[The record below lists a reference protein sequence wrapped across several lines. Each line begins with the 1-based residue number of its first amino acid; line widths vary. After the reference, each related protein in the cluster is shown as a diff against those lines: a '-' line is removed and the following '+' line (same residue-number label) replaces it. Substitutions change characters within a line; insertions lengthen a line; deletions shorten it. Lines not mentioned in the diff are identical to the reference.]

1 MATTDRLT
9 QSVATE
15 PLVSP
20 VTLVRIAIILAV
32 LAIWEFLAHSGLLY
46 RDVVP
51 SLFAIGRALYDLL
64 SHDAGEMRDL
74 LRMLKDVLTVARTP
88 LHGGCTHGRCD
99 VHAQPDD
106 RRPLGDNH

>member
-9 QSVATE
+9 RTAAAE

-20 VTLVRIAIILAV
+20 VTLLRIAIILAV

-51 SLFAIGRALYDLL
+51 SLFAIGKSALRP
-64 SHDAGEMRDL
+64 A
-74 LRMLKDVLTVARTP
+74 VARRLLFQP
-88 LHGGCTHGRCD
+88 RCD
-99 VHAQPDD
+99 
-106 RRPLGDNH
+106 RG

>member
-9 QSVATE
+9 RSVATE

-20 VTLVRIAIILAV
+20 VTLLRIAIILAV
-32 LAIWEFLAHSGLLY
+32 LAIWEFMAHSGLLY

-64 SHDAGEMRDL
+64 SHGDYYFNLGVTAAKSE
-74 LRMLKDVLTVARTP
+74 
-88 LHGGCTHGRCD
+88 
-99 VHAQPDD
+99 
-106 RRPLGDNH
+106 RRF